1 MPVTPDIPATLW
13 ELVAQVPRGQ
23 VTTYGQLAL
32 ALGHLSA
39 ARWVGHEVL
48 HHEHRPHDADCVCHR
63 VVRATGELG
72 EFVAGGEQKE
82 SLLIGEGIVV
92 RDGAIELSYVLF
104 GVDAFVSSAPLAQ
117 LAREQS
123 ELLKRHSLA
132 PFPAWPE
139 TTAGVDISY
148 DWREGVAGY
157 ALVEVATGELLWSTS
172 IRRPVTFP
180 YITGFLSYRELPL
193 HLALLEEVRQAG
205 RMADVLLVDGSG
217 ILHPRGAGI
226 ATHLGIVTDLPTIG
240 VTKKLLCGC
249 ADPGAAWPAGGVG
262 LPVGYA
268 PAIRACDPVVHE
280 GKVIGASIL
289 SSPKSARPI
298 YVSPGHRIDVRSAV
312 EITRGLL
319 RGRRLPEPVY
329 WADRLSRATASE
341 TT

>member
-1 MPVTPDIPATLW
+1 MLLTPDIPATLW
-13 ELVAQVPRGQ
+13 DLVAQVPRGQ

-63 VVRATGELG
+63 VVRASGELG
-72 EFVAGGEQKE
+72 EFIAGSKQKE
-82 SLLIGEGIVV
+82 LLLTGEGIVIQ
-92 RDGAIELSYVLF
+92 DGFLELAGMLF
-104 GVDAFVSSAPLAQ
+104 GVDAFASSAPLAQ

-132 PFPAWPE
+132 PFTAWPE
-139 TTAGVDISY
+139 TAGGVDISY
-148 DWREGVAGY
+148 DGREGVAGY

-193 HLALLEEVRQAG
+193 HLALLDKVRQEG

-240 VTKKLLCGC
+240 VTKKLLIGRE
-249 ADPGAAWPAGGVG
+249 DPLAVWPTGGVG
-262 LPVGYA
+262 LPASYV
-268 PAIRACDPVVHE
+268 PAIRSCEPVVHD
-280 GKVIGASIL
+280 GKLIGASIL

-319 RGRRLPEPVY
+319 RGKRLPEPVY
-329 WADRLSRATASE
+329 WADRLSRATARE
-341 TT
+341 AD